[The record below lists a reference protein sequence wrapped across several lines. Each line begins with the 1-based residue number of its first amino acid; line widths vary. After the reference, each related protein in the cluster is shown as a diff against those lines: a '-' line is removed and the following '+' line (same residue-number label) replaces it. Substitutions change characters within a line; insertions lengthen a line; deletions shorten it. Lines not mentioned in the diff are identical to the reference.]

1 MHNKKFLPAALCLLA
16 SCCWLFCG
24 TGIGDP
30 APPETTASTQ
40 TVSESPAEETQ
51 TNPPESTFIRDGIP
65 LRQIVDQGKLALP
78 LRDAR
83 IVITKHLH
91 KLDLYSGDS
100 LVKSYHV
107 ALGENPQGDKTQ
119 RGDGRTPEGHFYICT
134 RNGKDSA
141 FHIFLGLSY
150 PAVPD
155 AKRAVNDKQITWSQY
170 QTIRGRLASRG
181 APLWNTALGGWIGIH
196 GGSDDS
202 FAAKMR
208 KKRGSTDWT
217 AGCIAL
223 TDKEIEEVAA
233 ATKMGTPVEIVE

>member
-1 MHNKKFLPAALCLLA
+1 MFKLIPLPAALCLLA
-16 SCCWLFCG
+16 LCGWLFCSSG
-24 TGIGDP
+24 FSAP
-30 APPETTASTQ
+30 ASPTITQEIEEPTTDSPETTEQ
-40 TVSESPAEETQ
+40 K
-51 TNPPESTFIRDGIP
+51 STFTRDGIP

-83 IVITKHLH
+83 IVITKSLR

-100 LVKSYHV
+100 LVKSYHM
-107 ALGENPQGDKTQ
+107 ALGENPQGDKSQ
-119 RGDGRTPEGHFYICT
+119 RGDGRTPEGQFYICT

-155 AKRAVNDKQITWSQY
+155 AKRAVNDKQINWNQY
-170 QTIRGRLASRG
+170 QAIRGRLASRG
-181 APLWNTALGGWIGIH
+181 APLWNTRLGGWIGIH
-196 GGSDDS
+196 GGSDDA

-208 KKRGSTDWT
+208 KKRGSADWT

-223 TDKEIEEVAA
+223 TNKEIEEVAA
-233 ATKMGTPVEIVE
+233 ATKMGTPVTVLP